1 MLLLECQDALGMENH
16 TISDARISASSE
28 RTVSYRAFQGRLH
41 LKNDGDI
48 RGSWASAR
56 DDKAQWLQVDLGNPN
71 TSVTGV
77 ATQGRDNHDW
87 WVIKYKLQYSKLST
101 SMELHEYKEEY
112 EDQSKVVHC

>member
-1 MLLLECQDALGMENH
+1 MLECQDALGMENH

-71 TSVTGV
+71 TTVTGV
-77 ATQGRDNHDW
+77 ATQGRDNYDW

-101 SMELHEYKEEY
+101 SMELHEYKEED
-112 EDQSKVVHC
+112 EGQSKVVHC